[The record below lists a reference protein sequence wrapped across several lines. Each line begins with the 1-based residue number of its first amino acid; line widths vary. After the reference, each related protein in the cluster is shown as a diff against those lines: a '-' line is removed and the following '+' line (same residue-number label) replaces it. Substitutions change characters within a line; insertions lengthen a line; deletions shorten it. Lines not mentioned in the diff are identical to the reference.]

1 MNDKEKQEYLERYKH
16 AKEKGVP
23 FFPDIIFKDAVV
35 TLIIFLILVALTYFI
50 GAPLEA
56 RADPAD
62 TTYTPRPEWYFLF
75 LFQLL
80 KYFPGNLE
88 VLGVVLIPG
97 LVILLI
103 FLLPFLD
110 RSSKRHFSNRPVV
123 MGVTSMM
130 VLGIIVL
137 TYLSYREAPPPAEA
151 QQGDQTAAL
160 YSKNCAACHG
170 SSISVTPGTDLHK
183 VIAQGKHEGMPA
195 WSADLTT
202 DQIDALAGFILSPA
216 GSKLFTEYCG
226 SCHDA
231 SELVAKSPLELQQA
245 LDQAVVFPAHKDVK
259 ISDWSKTLSA
269 NSEERTKLLNF
280 LAAPDG
286 QRLFTINCSPCHGTG
301 LTFSGDEN
309 KLKAIISEGGL
320 HLEMPP
326 WQENLSSADL
336 DILANYVVNPAT
348 TPTGSQLFK
357 QHCAA
362 CHGDRVPV
370 AQDVA
375 QARQIIASGGPHETM
390 PVWGKVLTPDQL
402 NALTAYA
409 LGLAKGTASPI
420 ETGKRLFAQNCSGCH
435 GASGE
440 GGPNPTR
447 QGDIIAPISTAEF
460 LKTRDDFTLKAII
473 SQGQPNFG
481 MSPFGASFGGSLDDD
496 QIDAIVAFLRSWEA
510 NPPVELPPE
519 VANVQLSI
527 TAPEIFKNICSKCH
541 GKDGEG
547 GSGPSLADPQFQ
559 SVNNDQAIFDTIKLG
574 HPNSSMIGWSDL
586 LSGEQIQELVAYI
599 RGLKKQQPELPTAT
613 PITTTPAATA
623 SVTTTLATTTPVSTT
638 LATTTPVTTT
648 LAAPTPMAAAPTFV
662 KDILPIF
669 QAKCAMCHGTLGGWN
684 ASSYSNVMTTGD
696 HGPVVIAKDAAGSLL
711 AQKLLGN
718 QTNGTIMPPGGKLL
732 DAEIKLILDW
742 ITAGAPEK

>member
-35 TLIIFLILVALTYFI
+35 VLVIFLILVALTYLI

-88 VLGVVLIPG
+88 VLGVVLLPG

-110 RSSKRHFSNRPVV
+110 RSAKRHFSNRPVV
-123 MGVTSMM
+123 MGVTAVM
-130 VLGIIVL
+130 VLGILLL
-137 TYLSYREAPPPAEA
+137 TYLSYKEAPPPAEA

-160 YSKNCAACHG
+160 YSKNCAPCHG
-170 SSISVTPGTDLHK
+170 SSISVAPGTDLHK

-195 WSADLTT
+195 WSADLTA

-216 GSKLFTEYCG
+216 GSKLFNEYCG

-245 LDQAVVFPAHKDVK
+245 LDQGSDFPAHKDVK
-259 ISDWSKTLSA
+259 LTDWSKVLTST
-269 NSEERTKLLNF
+269 SEERTKLLNF

-286 QRLFTINCSPCHGTG
+286 QRLFTINCAPCHGTG

-309 KLKAIISEGGL
+309 KLKTIISQGGL

-326 WQENLSSADL
+326 WQEKLNAADL
-336 DILANYVVNPAT
+336 DTLANYVVNPSAT
-348 TPTGSQLFK
+348 PAGSQLFK
-357 QHCAA
+357 KYCAT
-362 CHGDRVPV
+362 CHSDRIPA

-375 QARQIIASGGPHETM
+375 QARQIIASGGPHQIM

-402 NALTAYA
+402 NALTTYA
-409 LGLAKGTASPI
+409 FDLSKGTAAPT
-420 ETGKRLFAQNCSGCH
+420 EVGQQLFAQNCAGCH

-440 GGPNPTR
+440 GGPNPAR
-447 QGDIIAPISTAEF
+447 PGDIIAPIGTAEF
-460 LKTRDDFTLKAII
+460 LKTRDDFTLKSII
-473 SQGQPNFG
+473 SQGQPNAG
-481 MSPFGASFGGSLDDD
+481 MSPFGSSFGGSLDDD
-496 QIDAIVAFLRSWEA
+496 QIDAIVAFLRSWES
-510 NPPVELPPE
+510 NPPVELPLE

-527 TAPEIFKNICSKCH
+527 TAPEIYKNICSKCH
-541 GKDGEG
+541 GEDGTG
-547 GSGPSLADPQFQ
+547 GSGPSLADSQFQ
-559 SVNNDQAIFDTIKLG
+559 SDRTDQAIHDAIKLG
-574 HPNSSMIGWSDL
+574 HPNSSMIGWGDL
-586 LSGEQIQELVAYI
+586 LSEQQIQELVAYI
-599 RGLKKQQPELPTAT
+599 RGLKKQELQPPTAIPATST
-613 PITTTPAATA
+613 PTSTTP
-623 SVTTTLATTTPVSTT
+623 VTTTLATTTP
-638 LATTTPVTTT
+638 
-648 LAAPTPMAAAPTFV
+648 AAATPTFV

-669 QAKCAMCHGTLGGWN
+669 QAKCVMCHGSLGGWD
-684 ASSYSNVMTTGD
+684 ASNYQSVMTTGD
-696 HGPVVIAKDAAGSLL
+696 HAPVVIAGDATGSLL
-711 AQKLLGN
+711 AQKLLGK
-718 QTNGTIMPPGGKLL
+718 QTVGMIMPPGAQLGE
-732 DAEIKLILDW
+732 AEIQLILAW
-742 ITAGAPEK
+742 ITAGASEK

>member
-1 MNDKEKQEYLERYKH
+1 MNDKEKQEYLERYKLS
-16 AKEKGVP
+16 KEKGVP

-35 TLIIFLILVALTYFI
+35 TLVIFLILVALTYFI

-88 VLGVVLIPG
+88 VLGVIFIPG
-97 LVILLI
+97 LVITLI

-110 RSSKRHFSNRPVV
+110 RSPKRHFSNRPVV
-123 MGVTSMM
+123 MGVTTLM
-130 VLGIIVL
+130 VLGIIIL

-151 QQGDQTAAL
+151 QQGDQIAAL
-160 YSKNCAACHG
+160 YSKNCAPCHG
-170 SSISVTPGTDLHK
+170 SSISVAPGIDLHK

-226 SCHDA
+226 TCHEA
-231 SELVAKSPLELQQA
+231 PELVAKNPSELQLA
-245 LDQAVVFPAHKDVK
+245 LDQGLDYPAHKDTK
-259 ISDWSKTLSA
+259 IVDWSKVLT
-269 NSEERTKLLNF
+269 SEERTKLLNF

-301 LTFSGDEN
+301 LAFSGDEGQ
-309 KLKAIISEGGL
+309 LRTIISEGGK

-326 WQENLSSADL
+326 WQNKLSSGEL
-336 DILANYVVNPAT
+336 DTLANYVVNPAA
-348 TPTGSQLFK
+348 TPGGEQLFQK
-357 QHCAA
+357 HCVT
-362 CHGDRVPV
+362 CHGERVPTS
-370 AQDVA
+370 QDVN

-402 NALTAYA
+402 NALITYTFN
-409 LGLAKGTASPI
+409 LAKGTPLEI
-420 ETGKRLFAQNCSGCH
+420 GQQLFEQNCTSCH
-435 GASGE
+435 GKSGE
-440 GGPNPTR
+440 GGPNPAHP
-447 QGDIIAPISTAEF
+447 GDIIAPISTAEF

-481 MSPFGASFGGSLDDD
+481 MSPFGTSFGGSLDDD

-519 VANVQLSI
+519 VANVQLSL
-527 TAPEIFKNICSKCH
+527 TAPEIYKNICSKCH

-547 GSGPSLADPQFQ
+547 GTGPSLADPQFQ
-559 SVNNDQAIFDTIKLG
+559 SVNTDQAIIDAIKLG
-574 HPNSSMIGWSDL
+574 HPNSSMIGWGDL
-586 LSGEQIQELVAYI
+586 LSGEQIQQLVAYI
-599 RGLKKQQPELPTAT
+599 RGLKKQQPEPTA
-613 PITTTPAATA
+613 A
-623 SVTTTLATTTPVSTT
+623 
-638 LATTTPVTTT
+638 TPVTTT
-648 LAAPTPMAAAPTFV
+648 PTAATPTFV
-662 KDILPIF
+662 DDIFPIF
-669 QAKCAMCHGTLGGWN
+669 QAKCVMCHGSLGGWD
-684 ASSYSNVMTTGD
+684 ASSYEKVMTTGD
-696 HGPVVIAKDAAGSLL
+696 HGPVVVAKDVAGSLL
-711 AQKLLGN
+711 AQKLLGK
-718 QTNGTIMPPGGKLL
+718 QTIGSVMPPGSKLS
-732 DAEIKLILDW
+732 DAEIQLILNW

>member
-1 MNDKEKQEYLERYKH
+1 MNDKEKQEYLERYKL
-16 AKEKGVP
+16 AKEKGVH

-35 TLIIFLILVALTYFI
+35 TLIIFLILAALTYFV

-88 VLGVVLIPG
+88 FLGVVLIPG

-110 RSSKRHFSNRPVV
+110 RSSKRYFSNRPVV
-123 MGVTSMM
+123 MGVTTLM
-130 VLGIIVL
+130 VLGIVGL

-160 YSKNCAACHG
+160 YTKNCAPCHG
-170 SSISVTPGTDLHK
+170 SSISVAPGVDLHK

-202 DQIDALAGFILSPA
+202 DQIDALAGFILSPG
-216 GSKLFTEYCG
+216 GSKLFTQYCG
-226 SCHDA
+226 ACHDI
-231 SELVAKSPLELQQA
+231 SDLVAKTPIELQQA
-245 LDQAVVFPAHKDVK
+245 LDQGLDYPAHKDVK
-259 ISDWSKTLSA
+259 ITDWSKVLS
-269 NSEERTKLLNF
+269 SEERTKLLNF

-286 QRLFTINCSPCHGTG
+286 QRLFAINCAACHGTG
-301 LTFSGDEN
+301 LAFSGDEN
-309 KLKAIISEGGL
+309 QLRTIISEGGK

-326 WQENLSSADL
+326 WQNKLSPSEL
-336 DILANYVVNPAT
+336 DTLANYVVNPAA
-348 TPTGSQLFK
+348 TPGGEQLFQK
-357 QHCAA
+357 HCAT
-362 CHGDRVPV
+362 CHGNRVP
-370 AQDVA
+370 ATQDVN
-375 QARQIIASGGPHETM
+375 QARQTIASGGPHETM

-402 NALTAYA
+402 NALTTYTFN
-409 LGLAKGTASPI
+409 LAQGTPLVM
-420 ETGKRLFAQNCSGCH
+420 GQQLFDQNCASCH
-435 GASGE
+435 GNSGE

-447 QGDIIAPISTAEF
+447 PGDFITPIGTAEF

-481 MSPFGASFGGSLDDD
+481 MSPFGSSFGGSLDDD

-527 TAPEIFKNICSKCH
+527 TAPEIYKNICSKCH

-547 GSGPSLADPQFQ
+547 GSAPSLADPQFQ
-559 SVNNDQAIFDTIKLG
+559 SSNTDQVIFDAIKLG
-574 HPNSSMIGWSDL
+574 HPNSSMIGWGDL
-586 LSGEQIQELVAYI
+586 LSEEQIQQLVAYI
-599 RGLKKQQPELPTAT
+599 RGLKQQPAET
-613 PITTTPAATA
+613 PVAQGTPVTTPAAT
-623 SVTTTLATTTPVSTT
+623 T
-638 LATTTPVTTT
+638 
-648 LAAPTPMAAAPTFV
+648 PTFV

-669 QAKCAMCHGTLGGWN
+669 QAKCVMCHGSLGGWD
-684 ASSYSNVMTTGD
+684 ASSYQKVMTTGD
-696 HGPVVIAKDAAGSLL
+696 HRPVVVAKDVAGSLI
-711 AQKLLGN
+711 AQKVLGK
-718 QTNGTIMPPGGKLL
+718 QTIGSIMPPGGKLT
-732 DAEIKLILDW
+732 DAEIQLILAW
-742 ITAGAPEK
+742 ITAGASEK

>member
-1 MNDKEKQEYLERYKH
+1 MNDKEKQEYLESYKH

-35 TLIIFLILVALTYFI
+35 VLIVFLILVALTYFI

-88 VLGVVLIPG
+88 VLGVVLLPG

-110 RSSKRHFSNRPVV
+110 RSSKRHFSHRPVV
-123 MGVTSMM
+123 MGLTTIM
-130 VLGIIVL
+130 VLGIVGL

-160 YSKNCAACHG
+160 YSKNCAPCHG
-170 SSISVTPGTDLHK
+170 SSISVAPGTDLHK

-231 SELVAKSPLELQQA
+231 SELVAKSPVELQQA
-245 LDQAVVFPAHKDVK
+245 LDQGADFPAHKDVK
-259 ISDWSKTLSA
+259 ITDWSKVLSST
-269 NSEERTKLLNF
+269 SEERTKLLNF

-301 LTFSGDEN
+301 LAFSGDEN
-309 KLKAIISEGGL
+309 QLKTIISQGGK

-326 WQENLSSADL
+326 WQEKLTAAEL
-336 DILANYVVNPAT
+336 DTLANYVVNPSAT
-348 TPTGSQLFK
+348 PAGSELFK

-362 CHGDRVPV
+362 CHADRIPAV
-370 AQDVA
+370 QDVA

-402 NALTAYA
+402 DALTTYA
-409 LGLAKGTASPI
+409 ISLAQGTSSPI
-420 ETGKRLFAQNCSGCH
+420 EAGKQLYAQNCVGCH

-440 GGPNPTR
+440 GGPNPAR
-447 QGDIIAPISTAEF
+447 PGQVIPPISTAEF
-460 LKTRDDFTLKAII
+460 LKIRDDFSLKAII
-473 SQGQPNFG
+473 SQGQPNSG

-496 QIDAIVAFLRSWEA
+496 QIDAIVAFLRSWES

-519 VANVQLSI
+519 VANVQLSV
-527 TAPEIFKNICSKCH
+527 TAPEIYKNICSKCH

-547 GSGPSLADPQFQ
+547 GIGPSLADPQFH
-559 SVNNDQAIFDTIKLG
+559 SNKTDQAIFDAIKLG

-586 LSGEQIQELVAYI
+586 LSEQQIQELVTYI
-599 RGLKKQQPELPTAT
+599 RGLKKQPPEPPA
-613 PITTTPAATA
+613 TTPVTTAPVVTAPATA
-623 SVTTTLATTTPVSTT
+623 SPV
-638 LATTTPVTTT
+638 TTTPVTT
-648 LAAPTPMAAAPTFV
+648 AAVTTAPIKTTSTTTTPSAAAPSFA

-669 QAKCAMCHGTLGGWN
+669 QAKCAMCHGSLGGWN

-696 HGPVVIAKDAAGSLL
+696 HNPVVIAKDVKGSLL
-711 AQKLLGN
+711 AQKLLGT
-718 QTNGTIMPPGGKLL
+718 QTNGTIMPPGGKLS
-732 DAEIKLILDW
+732 DAEIQLILDW
-742 ITAGAPEK
+742 ILAGAPEN

>member
-23 FFPDIIFKDAVV
+23 FFPDVIFKDAVV
-35 TLIIFLILVALTYFI
+35 VLFVFLVLVALTYFI

-110 RSSKRHFSNRPVV
+110 RSSKRHFSHRPVV
-123 MGVTSMM
+123 MGFTTIM
-130 VLGIIVL
+130 VLGIIL
-137 TYLSYREAPPPAEA
+137 LSYLSYREAPPPAEA

-160 YSKNCAACHG
+160 YSKNCAPCHG

-226 SCHDA
+226 SCHDV
-231 SELVAKSPLELQQA
+231 SELVAKSPVELQQA
-245 LDQAVVFPAHKDVK
+245 LDQGKNFPAHKDAN
-259 ISDWSKTLSA
+259 ITDWSQVLTST
-269 NSEERTKLLNF
+269 SGERTKLLNF

-286 QRLFTINCSPCHGTG
+286 QRLFTINCAPCHGTG
-301 LTFSGDEN
+301 LAFSGDEN
-309 KLKAIISEGGL
+309 QLKTIISQGGK

-326 WQENLSSADL
+326 WQEKLTSAEL
-336 DILANYVVNPAT
+336 DTLANYVVNPASA
-348 TPTGSQLFK
+348 PDGSQLFQK
-357 QHCAA
+357 HCAA
-362 CHGDRVPV
+362 CHADRVPA

-375 QARQIIASGGPHETM
+375 QARQIIANGGPHETM

-402 NALTAYA
+402 DALTSYA
-409 LGLAKGTASPI
+409 LSLANGTASPI
-420 ETGKRLFAQNCSGCH
+420 EAGKQLFTQNCAGCH

-440 GGPNPTR
+440 GGPNPAHPG
-447 QGDIIAPISTAEF
+447 QSIPPISTSEF
-460 LKTRDDFTLKAII
+460 LKTRDDFSLKAII
-473 SQGQPNFG
+473 SQGQPTAG

-496 QIDAIVAFLRSWEA
+496 QIDAIVAYLRSWES

-527 TAPEIFKNICSKCH
+527 TAPEIYNNICSRCH

-547 GSGPSLADPQFQ
+547 GIGPSLADSQFQ
-559 SVNNDQAIFDTIKLG
+559 SNTTDQAIFDAIKLG
-574 HPNSSMIGWSDL
+574 HPNTTMIGWSDL
-586 LSGEQIQELVAYI
+586 LSEQQIQQLVSYI
-599 RGLKKQQPELPTAT
+599 RGLKIQPPEPTAT
-613 PITTTPAATA
+613 APVAATPVATTPVVTVPITTTPATTA
-623 SVTTTLATTTPVSTT
+623 AVLTTPVVTTT
-638 LATTTPVTTT
+638 VTTAST
-648 LAAPTPMAAAPTFV
+648 GTAPTFV
-662 KDILPIF
+662 KDVLPIF
-669 QAKCAMCHGTLGGWN
+669 QSKCAMCHGNLGGWN
-684 ASSYSNVMTTGD
+684 ASSYSSVMTTGD
-696 HGPVVIAKDAAGSLL
+696 HSPVVIAKDAAGSLL
-711 AQKLLGN
+711 AQKLLGS
-718 QTNGTIMPPGGKLL
+718 QTIGGIMPPGGKLL
-732 DAEIKLILDW
+732 DPEIQLILDW
-742 ITAGAPEK
+742 INAGAPEK